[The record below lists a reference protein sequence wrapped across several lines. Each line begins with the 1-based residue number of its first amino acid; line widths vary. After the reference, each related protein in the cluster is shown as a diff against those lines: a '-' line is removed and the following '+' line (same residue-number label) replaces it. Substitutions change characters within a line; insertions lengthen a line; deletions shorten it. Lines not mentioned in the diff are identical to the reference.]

1 MKISFNWLKEHL
13 PIHVEIEEASRILT
27 DTGLEVEGVSAY
39 ESIPGSLQGIVV
51 GKVMHVEKHP
61 DADRLNLTRVDV
73 GAESLLDIVCG
84 APNVAIG
91 QSVAVAMVGAE
102 LHPSEGESFTIKK
115 SKIRG
120 AISEGMLCAEDELG
134 LGKGHDGI
142 MVLEDSWT
150 AGSPLSEVFSV
161 YNDTVIEIG
170 LTPNRM
176 DAISHRGVARDLVAY
191 LNLGEEVKMKALD
204 LKVPQGSGG
213 KIKVQVLDNDACA
226 RYSGIELKGINVGPS
241 PAWLANRLSAIG
253 LSPINNVVD
262 ITNYIMHD
270 LGQPLH
276 AFDADKING
285 ERIHVRKALKGE
297 KFITLDAQNREL
309 HEDDLM
315 ICDEKNP
322 LCIAGVFGG
331 KLTGVSEQTTRIF
344 LESAVFDT
352 VSVRKTAKRHQLN
365 TDSSFRFERGVD
377 PEGTLIALAKAVQ
390 LLIEVCGA
398 EVSSELVD
406 IYPVPVKPLELELNL
421 EKANALIGVAI
432 PEERVSKILESLDFI
447 ISEKNS
453 NIWKLKVP
461 TYRMDVTRQ
470 ADVVEE
476 ILRIHGFNQVPL
488 PDRISYSMR
497 NHSQKNFESIRAD
510 VSKLLNG
517 EGYMEVMNNSLSAL
531 RYQELLPENEK
542 KSGVHMLNPLSQDL
556 AVLRQRMLWGAMEN
570 VAYNV
575 NRQTADLRFFEFGR
589 TYAKSE
595 KGYLEKSCLAL
606 TLTGARYAE
615 NWDRLRDKTSL
626 YDLRAVVQELII
638 RAGLEG
644 ELKESVLD
652 STILEDGTVFEVRG
666 KELARVG
673 KVNAKTRKAFDV
685 KQEIFHVEIDWHLL
699 CTFSDSKSFKLQEI
713 PKFPAVRRDL
723 SLLLDTS
730 VRFAE
735 IKDVAQRSGGK
746 LLKDVLLFDVY
757 EGKSLPD
764 GKVSYAIGFIIQDE
778 TSTLTDKVVE
788 KLMHE
793 VQANLEKEFKAELRQ

>member
-1 MKISFNWLKEHL
+1 MKISFNWLKDHL
-13 PIHVEIEEASRILT
+13 PVHVEIEDASRILT
-27 DTGLEVEGVSAY
+27 DTGLEVEGVSTY
-39 ESIPGSLQGIVV
+39 ESIPGSLEGLVV

-73 GAESLLDIVCG
+73 GAEALLDIVCG
-84 APNVAIG
+84 APNVAEG
-91 QSVAVAMVGAE
+91 QTVAVAMVGAE
-102 LHPSEGESFTIKK
+102 LHPSEGEPFTIKK

-120 AISEGMLCAEDELG
+120 AVSEGMLCAEDELG
-134 LGKGHDGI
+134 LGKSHDGI
-142 MVLEDSWT
+142 MVLKDSWAIGT
-150 AGSPLSEVFSV
+150 PLAEVFSV
-161 YNDTVIEIG
+161 YKDKVIEIG

-191 LNLGEEVKMKALD
+191 LNLGEEVKMKSLD
-204 LKVPQGSGG
+204 LKAPQGSGG
-213 KIKVQVLDNDACA
+213 KIKVLVLDKDSCT
-226 RYSGIELKGINVGPS
+226 RYSGIELKGIKVGPS
-241 PAWLANRLSAIG
+241 PAWLADRLSAIG

-262 ITNYIMHD
+262 ITNYVMHD

-276 AFDADKING
+276 AFDADKIKG
-285 ERIHVRKALKGE
+285 ERIHVRKAVKGE
-297 KFITLDAQNREL
+297 NFITLDDQKREL
-309 HEDDLM
+309 HDEDLM
-315 ICDEKNP
+315 ICDEKDP
-322 LCIAGVFGG
+322 MCIAGVFGG
-331 KLTGVSEQTTRIF
+331 KSSGVSELTTRVF
-344 LESAVFDT
+344 LESAIFDT

-377 PEGTLIALAKAVQ
+377 PAGTLIALAKAVQ
-390 LLIEVCGA
+390 LLTEICGA
-398 EVSSELVD
+398 EISSELVD
-406 IYPVPVKPLELELNL
+406 IYPTPVAPLGLDLNL
-421 EKANALIGVAI
+421 EKAQALIGVTI
-432 PEERVSKILESLDFI
+432 PEERISKILESLDFI

-453 NIWKLKVP
+453 NVWKLKVP

-488 PDRISYSMR
+488 PGRISYSMT
-497 NHSQKNFESIRAD
+497 NHSQKNYESIRAD

-517 EGYMEVMNNSLSAL
+517 EGYTEIMNNSLSAL
-531 RYQELLPENEK
+531 KYQELLPENEK
-542 KSGVHMLNPLSQDL
+542 GAGVRMLNPLSQDL
-556 AVLRQRMLWGAMEN
+556 GVMRQRMLWGAMEN

-575 NRQTADLRFFEFGR
+575 NRQAADLRFFEFGK
-589 TYAKSE
+589 TYSKSE

-638 RAGLEG
+638 RAGLQGEMKEG
-644 ELKESVLD
+644 VLD
-652 STILEDGTVFEVRG
+652 STLLDDGIVFEVRG
-666 KELARVG
+666 KELARIG
-673 KVNAKTRKAFDV
+673 KVNSKTMKAFDV
-685 KQEIFHVEIDWHLL
+685 KQEVFHVEIDWHLL

-723 SLLLDTS
+723 SLLLDTN

-746 LLKDVLLFDVY
+746 LLKEVLLFDVY
-757 EGKSLPD
+757 EGKNLPA

-788 KLMHE
+788 KIMHK